1 MSLTPTTPNFMQ
13 NVQNFSP
20 RSFWKR
26 PEGPF
31 GLVALAGIIVAGGYG
46 LYKIL
51 PFIINLLTNTLYA
64 VGLSVAVI
72 AILWLVFNPGFQTAV
87 KNLFQNVVRFFA
99 SWVVETDPV
108 GILRNNLDDMVK
120 AKGELDQ
127 TEQRFAGSDERLKRS
142 IAAKTE
148 EINALGRKA
157 NKAQQMAD
165 AAQDPMER
173 ERLTLE
179 RQTFLEQAGMLMQG
193 VKQLQALEDQTANM
207 LHTFQHWSQISDSKI
222 QRTKN
227 KVDFLA
233 EQRKM
238 ILDAKATLG
247 AGQRLLRGNPEQL
260 KMVDMALEYL
270 EDDTARTLGEIK
282 EFTRYTD
289 KLLTDE
295 QIESGAAADEA
306 AAKFAEFNQKLL
318 NAGNQP
324 AGADLILV
332 PGMAA
337 PAPAKIPAYSA
348 SRSSSTPPNAKSAGD
363 YDSMFK

>member
-13 NVQNFSP
+13 NVQNFTP
-20 RSFWKR
+20 KSFWKR

-31 GLVALAGIIVAGGYG
+31 GMVALAAIIVGTGIG
-46 LYKIL
+46 LYVIL
-51 PFIINLLTNTLYA
+51 PLLISLLENTLYA
-64 VGLSVAVI
+64 IGLAAALIVV
-72 AILWLVFNPGFQTAV
+72 LWLAFNRGFQTAI
-87 KNLFQNVVRFFA
+87 KNLFQNIVRFFA

-120 AKGELDQ
+120 AKAELDR
-127 TEQRFAGSDERLKRS
+127 TVQRFSGSDERLKRN
-142 IAAKTE
+142 IDAKTE
-148 EINALGRKA
+148 EINTLGHKA
-157 NKAQQMAD
+157 NKAQQMAG
-165 AAQDPMER
+165 AVQDPMER
-173 ERLTLE
+173 ERLNLE
-179 RQTFLEQAGMLMQG
+179 RQTFLEKAGMLMSG

-222 QRTKN
+222 ARTRN

-270 EDDTARTLGEIK
+270 EDDTSRTLGEIR

-289 KLLTDE
+289 RLLTDE
-295 QIESGAAADEA
+295 QIEQGAAADEA
-306 AAKFAEFNQKLL
+306 AARFAEFNQKLVD
-318 NAGNQP
+318 AGNQP
-324 AGADLILV
+324 AGADLIHV
-332 PGMAA
+332 PGMAIQEPVQTHVRNTSNA
-337 PAPAKIPAYSA
+337 ASAK
-348 SRSSSTPPNAKSAGD
+348 TAGD